1 MLTPEGKV
9 TTEEIYDMKES
20 VLTGPDH
27 LMLSGESTYGAQ
39 AGTCVELETVI
50 QREMHEKI
58 EK

>member
-9 TTEEIYDMKES
+9 TTEEMYDMQES

-39 AGTCVELETVI
+39 AGTCVELEAKI
-50 QREMHEKI
+50 QREICKKI